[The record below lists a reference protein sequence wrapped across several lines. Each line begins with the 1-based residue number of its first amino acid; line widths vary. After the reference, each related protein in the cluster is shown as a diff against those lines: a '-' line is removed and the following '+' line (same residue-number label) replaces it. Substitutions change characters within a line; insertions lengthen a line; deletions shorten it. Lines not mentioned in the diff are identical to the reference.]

1 MSFKKLGLSDELLS
15 AIQEKGYSE
24 ATPVQRK
31 AIPYII
37 QGLDILAGA
46 QTGTGKTAAF
56 ALPILDKLQRSESK
70 RRRVRALILTP
81 TRELAS
87 QVADSFRDYGSNL
100 RFKTAV
106 LYGGVSIKTQ
116 KDKLRMGVDIVVATP
131 GRLLDHLSQKTVDL
145 SEVEVFV
152 LDEGDRM
159 LDMGFIVDIRRIIKY
174 LPYKRQNLLFSATF
188 PKEIR
193 SLASKLLS
201 SPKEIQISSQ
211 NSTAE
216 KVKQLVYPVDRARK
230 KELLIH
236 CIKEEKWFQALVFT
250 KTKRGADK
258 LTKVLNKQ
266 RINANAIH
274 GDKTQAARTRALKSF
289 KDGGIQVLV
298 ATDVAA
304 RGIDINLLP
313 YVVNFD
319 LPLVPEDYIHRIG
332 RTARAGKEGTAI
344 SLVCADD
351 FNLLSGIERLLNFR
365 IPREEIEGFETTQ
378 HLNTTNLESRN
389 THRKK
394 PNNKNRELRKKVSDN
409 KKSPWRKKKESDSKN
424 SPWKKKKESDS
435 LLGERKRNLVKTLLG
450 ERKRNL
456 IVKTLLG
463 KRKRNL
469 IVKTLL
475 GKRKKES
482 DSKNKELRKKVS
494 DNKKSP
500 WRKKKE
506 SPRKEEQNTNQ
517 RKDSDNKRK
526 KPFKKSAKSN
536 NNSWNNRKNS
546 QNKNKRFN

>member
-1 MSFKKLGLSDELLS
+1 
-15 AIQEKGYSE
+15 
-24 ATPVQRK
+24 
-31 AIPYII
+31 
-37 QGLDILAGA
+37 
-46 QTGTGKTAAF
+46 
-56 ALPILDKLQRSESK
+56 
-70 RRRVRALILTP
+70 
-81 TRELAS
+81 
-87 QVADSFRDYGSNL
+87 
-100 RFKTAV
+100 
-106 LYGGVSIKTQ
+106 
-116 KDKLRMGVDIVVATP
+116 
-131 GRLLDHLSQKTVDL
+131 
-145 SEVEVFV
+145 
-152 LDEGDRM
+152 
-159 LDMGFIVDIRRIIKY
+159 
-174 LPYKRQNLLFSATF
+174 
-188 PKEIR
+188 
-193 SLASKLLS
+193 LASKLLS

-236 CIKEEKWFQALVFT
+236 CIQEEKWFQALVFT

-289 KDGGIQVLV
+289 KDGAIQVLV

-378 HLNTTNLESRN
+378 HLNTTNLESN
-389 THRKK
+389 NNQRKK
-394 PNNKNRELRKKVSDN
+394 PHNKNKNLRKRVSDN
-409 KKSPWRKKKESDSKN
+409 KKSPWRKKKESDNKKT
-424 SPWKKKKESDS
+424 PWRNKKESDDKKTPWRKKKESDDKNKG
-435 LLGERKRNLVKTLLG
+435 LRKR
-450 ERKRNL
+450 
-456 IVKTLLG
+456 
-463 KRKRNL
+463 
-469 IVKTLL
+469 
-475 GKRKKES
+475 
-482 DSKNKELRKKVS
+482 VS

-506 SPRKEEQNTNQ
+506 TSRKEDKNTNQ
-517 RKDSDNKRK
+517 RKESDNKRK
-526 KPFKKSAKSN
+526 KPFNKSVKSN
-536 NNSWNNRKNS
+536 NSKNSWNNRGIS
-546 QNKNKRFN
+546 QSKK

>member
-1 MSFKKLGLSDELLS
+1 MSFNKLGLSDELLS
-15 AIQEKGYSE
+15 ALQEKNYLK
-24 ATPVQRK
+24 ATPVQSK

-56 ALPILDKLQRSESK
+56 ALPILNKLQKSKSK
-70 RRRVRALILTP
+70 RRRVRALVLTP

-87 QVADSFRDYGSNL
+87 QVADSFRDYGSKL

-116 KDKLRMGVDIVVATP
+116 KDKLRMGVDIIVATP

-159 LDMGFIVDIRRIIKY
+159 LDMGFIVDIKKIIKS

-188 PKEIR
+188 PREIR
-193 SLASKLLS
+193 TLASKLLH

-216 KVKQLVYPVDRARK
+216 KVKQIIYPVDRARK

-236 CIKEEKWFQALVFT
+236 CIKEEKWFRVLVFT

-266 RINANAIH
+266 KINANAIH
-274 GDKTQAARTRALKSF
+274 GDKTQAARSRALKSF
-289 KDGGIQVLV
+289 KDGEIQVLV

-304 RGIDINLLP
+304 RGIDISLLP
-313 YVVNFD
+313 YVINFD

-378 HLNTTNLESRN
+378 HLNTTNLKSN
-389 THRKK
+389 SNQKK
-394 PNNKNRELRKKVSDN
+394 NPYNKNKKLRKKVSDN
-409 KKSPWRKKKESDSKN
+409 KKSPWRKKKKSS
-424 SPWKKKKESDS
+424 
-435 LLGERKRNLVKTLLG
+435 
-450 ERKRNL
+450 
-456 IVKTLLG
+456 
-463 KRKRNL
+463 
-469 IVKTLL
+469 
-475 GKRKKES
+475 
-482 DSKNKELRKKVS
+482 SKNKK
-494 DNKKSP
+494 
-500 WRKKKE
+500 
-506 SPRKEEQNTNQ
+506 NTNQ
-517 RKDSDNKRK
+517 RKSSNNKRK
-526 KPFKKSAKSN
+526 SPFNKKNKSKKNAWRNKENAKI
-536 NNSWNNRKNS
+536 
-546 QNKNKRFN
+546 KNKRTA

>member
-56 ALPILDKLQRSESK
+56 ALPILDKLQKSESK
-70 RRRVRALILTP
+70 RRRVRALVLTP

-159 LDMGFIVDIRRIIKY
+159 LDMGFIIDIKRIIKF

-236 CIKEEKWFQALVFT
+236 CIQEEKWFQALVFT

-289 KDGGIQVLV
+289 KDGAIQILV

-378 HLNTTNLESRN
+378 HLNTTNLESN
-389 THRKK
+389 NNQRKK
-394 PNNKNRELRKKVSDN
+394 PHNKNKNLRKRVSDN
-409 KKSPWRKKKESDSKN
+409 KKSPWRKKKESDDKKT
-424 SPWKKKKESDS
+424 PWKKKKEFDDKKTPW
-435 LLGERKRNLVKTLLG
+435 RK
-450 ERKRNL
+450 
-456 IVKTLLG
+456 
-463 KRKRNL
+463 
-469 IVKTLL
+469 
-475 GKRKKES
+475 KKES
-482 DSKNKELRKKVS
+482 DDKKTPWRKKKESDDKNKGLRKRVS

-506 SPRKEEQNTNQ
+506 TSRKEDKNTNQ
-517 RKDSDNKRK
+517 RKESDNKRK
-526 KPFKKSAKSN
+526 KPFNKSVKSN
-536 NNSWNNRKNS
+536 NSKNSWNNRGNS
-546 QNKNKRFN
+546 QSKK

>member
-56 ALPILDKLQRSESK
+56 ALPILDKLQKSESK
-70 RRRVRALILTP
+70 RRRVRALVLTP

-159 LDMGFIVDIRRIIKY
+159 LDMGFIIDIKRIIKF

-236 CIKEEKWFQALVFT
+236 CIQEEKWFQALVFT

-289 KDGGIQVLV
+289 KDGAIQILV

-378 HLNTTNLESRN
+378 HLNTTNLESN
-389 THRKK
+389 NNQRKK
-394 PNNKNRELRKKVSDN
+394 PHNKNKNLRKRVSDN
-409 KKSPWRKKKESDSKN
+409 KKSPWRKKKESDDKKT
-424 SPWKKKKESDS
+424 PWKKKKEFDDKKTPW
-435 LLGERKRNLVKTLLG
+435 RK
-450 ERKRNL
+450 
-456 IVKTLLG
+456 
-463 KRKRNL
+463 
-469 IVKTLL
+469 
-475 GKRKKES
+475 KKES
-482 DSKNKELRKKVS
+482 DDKNKGLRKRVS

-506 SPRKEEQNTNQ
+506 TSRKEDKNTNQ
-517 RKDSDNKRK
+517 RKESDNKRK
-526 KPFKKSAKSN
+526 KPFNKSVKSN
-536 NNSWNNRKNS
+536 NSKNSWNNRGNS
-546 QNKNKRFN
+546 QSKK